1 MASADSLSFSS
12 ASLRFLA
19 LLAVWMA
26 MPAQVVAQSTFK
38 CQSASGI
45 YYADRPCAHD
55 AKTAEATPTLPKP
68 VPTPM
73 ALDTRT
79 AFLAHLSSECR
90 QLNDTLRALQAAR
103 PTVRS
108 EWELHRQRVSDAVER
123 YRGRCLEEERYALQ
137 RVSDADRQQRE
148 QQRSALVA
156 KQAEKERA
164 ATDKAQCA
172 EMRAIRD
179 AKRQRLNSMTP
190 GERSDFERFQSAYS
204 SRCEGVVS
212 R

>member
-1 MASADSLSFSS
+1 MAQANPFRFSS
-12 ASLRFLA
+12 VSLRFLA
-19 LLAVWMA
+19 LLAVLA
-26 MPAQVVAQSTFK
+26 SMPAQVAAQSTFK

-45 YYADRPCAHD
+45 YYSDRPCAPD
-55 AKTAEATPTLPKP
+55 AKTAEVTSTLPKP
-68 VPTPM
+68 VPSPL

-79 AFLAHLSSECR
+79 AFLAYLSSECR

-103 PTVRS
+103 PSVRS
-108 EWELHRQRVSDAVER
+108 EWELHRQRVSDALER

-137 RVSDADRQQRE
+137 RVSEADRLQRE

-179 AKRQRLNSMTP
+179 AKRQRLDSMTP
-190 GERSDFERFQSAYS
+190 GERSDFERFQSAFS
-204 SRCEGVVS
+204 SRCEGVVP

>member
-1 MASADSLSFSS
+1 MMESHACRLCTL
-12 ASLRFLA
+12 SLRSLVLA
-19 LLAVWMA
+19 LILLPVTGF
-26 MPAQVVAQSTFK
+26 AQSTFK
-38 CQSASGI
+38 CQSASGV
-45 YYADRPCAHD
+45 YYSDRPCAPD
-55 AKTAEATPTLPKP
+55 AKTAESTSTLPKP
-68 VPTPM
+68 VPTPL

-79 AFLAHLSSECR
+79 AFLGYLSAECR

-103 PTVRS
+103 PSVRS

-137 RVSDADRQQRE
+137 RVSEADRRQRE

-156 KQAEKERA
+156 KEAEKERA
-164 ATDKAQCA
+164 ATYKVQCA

-179 AKRQRLNSMTP
+179 AKRQRLDSMTP
-190 GERSDFERFQSAYS
+190 GERSDFDRFQSAFS
-204 SRCEGVVS
+204 SRCEGVVP